1 MERLTVKNKE
11 NIREIDEIG
20 RIVIPL
26 NKRKQLDINTGDKLE
41 IFISGKN
48 IVLKRPDVKIH
59 KEIIETIRTVI
70 NDELELDIRVKSIKP
85 DFINKKNYRNHYLRV
100 IDELG
105 RIVIPLELRK
115 ELEIKEKEKFKI
127 CVKDNL
133 IILIKWEMYYKLLST
148 NAL

>member
-1 MERLTVKNKE
+1 MWY
-11 NIREIDEIG
+11 D
-20 RIVIPL
+20 
-26 NKRKQLDINTGDKLE
+26 
-41 IFISGKN
+41 
-48 IVLKRPDVKIH
+48 
-59 KEIIETIRTVI
+59 
-70 NDELELDIRVKSIKP
+70 
-85 DFINKKNYRNHYLRV
+85 KKNYRNHYLRV

-115 ELEIKEKEKFKI
+115 ELEIKEKEKLKI

>member
-41 IFISGKN
+41 IFRSGKN
-48 IVLKRPDVKIH
+48 IVLKKPDAKIH
-59 KEIIETIRTVI
+59 KEIIETIRTII
-70 NDELELDIRVKSIKP
+70 NDELEFDIRIRSIKS
-85 DFINKKNYRNHYLRV
+85 DVINKKNYRNHYLRV

-115 ELEIKEKEKFKI
+115 ELEIKEKEKLKI

-133 IILIKWEMYYKLLST
+133 IILIK
-148 NAL
+148 